1 MNEQQTAIEM
11 TPAEPKQQKHNFCFG
26 ANGNIHVRNLSAY
39 WIPEF
44 SMTRQ
49 IGGTVYT
56 VSGSYEGS
64 STFVRRLERLT
75 AEKFSEI
82 LEESQ

>member
-1 MNEQQTAIEM
+1 MNEQKAAIEL
-11 TPAEPKQQKHNFCFG
+11 TQSEPEQQKHNFWFE
-26 ANGNIHVRNLSAY
+26 ANGNIRVRNRSAY

-44 SMTRQ
+44 SLTRR